1 MNTAPVQVEF
11 SGDLTIRAVAGA
23 QERLVRALGEGSRI
37 VASVVEVASVDLTFI
52 QLIEAAR
59 RAATAVG
66 GEVAL
71 AAPATGPLLETL
83 RRGGFLEAADS
94 REFWLME
101 SGGQ

>member
-1 MNTAPVQVEF
+1 MKTAPVQVEF
-11 SGDLTIRAVAGA
+11 SGDLTIRAIAGA
-23 QERLVRALGEGSRI
+23 QESLVRALGEGSRV
-37 VASVVEVASVDLTFI
+37 VASVAEDAAVDLTFV

-59 RAATAVG
+59 RAATAAG

-71 AAPATGPLLETL
+71 AGPATGPLLETL